1 MIYIYYFYQTST
13 ILKQNT
19 TKCIHKVEKNLQC
32 FVSLVTVML
41 LIGGNRKRKWKEMFK
56 WTKYVKYYILN
67 ENTIYSQS
75 TDAESNVPFY
85 SFVLSLLAI
94 VLFVLLR

>member
-13 ILKQNT
+13 IIKLNT
-19 TKCIHKVEKNLQC
+19 TTCMNKVEKNLQS
-32 FVSLVTVML
+32 FVCMITVVL
-41 LIGGNRKRKWKEMFK
+41 LIGGNRRRKRKEMFK
-56 WTKYVKYYILN
+56 WTKCVKYYILN
-67 ENTIYSQS
+67 ENTIYSQP

-85 SFVLSLLAI
+85 PFVLSLLAI